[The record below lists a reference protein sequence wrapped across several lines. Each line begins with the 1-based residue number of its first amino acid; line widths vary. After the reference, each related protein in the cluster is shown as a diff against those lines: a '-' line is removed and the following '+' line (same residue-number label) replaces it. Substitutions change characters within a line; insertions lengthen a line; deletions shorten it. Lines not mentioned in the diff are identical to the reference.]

1 VAFRW
6 SRGGVE
12 ILTSDEM
19 RQVDRRAAGV
29 FGIPEIVLMENAGL
43 RLFDALRALYPD
55 LARRRLLLLCGRGNN
70 GGDTLVLARH
80 LSNAGVPF
88 RTLLFGRPGELRGSA
103 GINLDAARR
112 LGIEVRPVPGASHWR
127 KVRGWLRDADLM
139 VDGILGTGLSRPVAG
154 FLARVFGEVNETR
167 ADVVAV
173 DIPSG
178 LSGDSAAIPG
188 PAIAADHTV
197 TFCRPKVPHVFP
209 PGRDRCGRV
218 LVADI
223 SIPPA
228 AVAARGPG
236 LELLRPAGMRALLP
250 RRAPDGHKGDYG
262 HVLVIAG
269 SRGKG
274 GAARMAALGA
284 LRAGCGLVTAA
295 VPASLVNRLLP
306 GAMEVMTEPL
316 DETAEGTIAWSALPR
331 LLALAEGKRA
341 VALGPGL
348 TTHPETKKLVR
359 ALARRVRV
367 PMVIDADGLNAFS
380 GEAALI
386 RGRGRALVL
395 TPHPGEMGRLMG
407 RTAAEVQADRVAS
420 ARALARSSRCH
431 VVLKGHLTLV
441 ADPDGKVSANPTGN
455 AGMAKGGSGDVLTGC
470 VAGLMAQG
478 LPAGAAARL
487 GVFVHGLAG
496 DVAAGRTGEM
506 ALLPRDILSGLPTAF
521 RRLDTAP
528 ADATP
533 FEVIP

>member
-1 VAFRW
+1 
-6 SRGGVE
+6 
-12 ILTSDEM
+12 
-19 RQVDRRAAGV
+19 
-29 FGIPEIVLMENAGL
+29 
-43 RLFDALRALYPD
+43 
-55 LARRRLLLLCGRGNN
+55 
-70 GGDTLVLARH
+70 
-80 LSNAGVPF
+80 
-88 RTLLFGRPGELRGSA
+88 
-103 GINLDAARR
+103 
-112 LGIEVRPVPGASHWR
+112 
-127 KVRGWLRDADLM
+127 
-139 VDGILGTGLSRPVAG
+139 
-154 FLARVFGEVNETR
+154 
-167 ADVVAV
+167 
-173 DIPSG
+173 
-178 LSGDSAAIPG
+178 
-188 PAIAADHTV
+188 
-197 TFCRPKVPHVFP
+197 
-209 PGRDRCGRV
+209 
-218 LVADI
+218 
-223 SIPPA
+223 
-228 AVAARGPG
+228 
-236 LELLRPAGMRALLP
+236 
-250 RRAPDGHKGDYG
+250 
-262 HVLVIAG
+262 
-269 SRGKG
+269 
-274 GAARMAALGA
+274 
-284 LRAGCGLVTAA
+284 VTAA

>member
-1 VAFRW
+1 M
-6 SRGGVE
+6 E

-43 RLFDALRALYPD
+43 RLLDALRALYPD
-55 LARRRLLLLCGRGNN
+55 LERRRVLLLCGRGNN

-88 RTLLFGRPGELRGSA
+88 RALLFGRPGDVRGSA
-103 GINLDAARR
+103 GVNLEAARR
-112 LGIEVRPVPGASHWR
+112 LGIEVRPVPGPAHWR
-127 KVRGWLRDADLM
+127 RVRGWLRDADLM
-139 VDGILGTGLSRPVAG
+139 VDGILGTGLSRPVTG
-154 FLARVFGEVNETR
+154 FLARVIGEVNEAR
-167 ADVVAV
+167 SDVVAV

-178 LSGDSAAIPG
+178 LSGDSSAIPG

-236 LELLRPAGMRALLP
+236 LEILRPAAMRALLP
-250 RRAPDGHKGDYG
+250 RRPRDGHKGDFG

-331 LLALAEGKRA
+331 LLMLAEGKRA
-341 VALGPGL
+341 IALGPGL
-348 TTHPETKKLVR
+348 TTHPETKRLVR
-359 ALARRVRV
+359 ALARRAGV
-367 PMVIDADGLNAFS
+367 PMVIDADGLNAFA

-386 RGRGRALVL
+386 RGRGRAVVL
-395 TPHPGEMGRLMG
+395 TPHPGEMGRLTG
-407 RTAAEVQADRVAS
+407 LSTAEVQADRVAS
-420 ARALARSSRCH
+420 ARALARASRCH

-441 ADPDGKVSANPTGN
+441 ADPDGRVSANPTGN

-496 DVAAGRTGEM
+496 DVAARRTGEM
-506 ALLPRDILSGLPTAF
+506 SLLARDILTGLPAAF
-521 RRLDTAP
+521 RRLDAAP
-528 ADATP
+528 AAATP
-533 FEVIP
+533 LEVIP